1 MPSTED
7 EDGPGLAPG
16 ASEVL
21 QAATRVLAGVALRSL
36 DVLDSAVTLPQFRLL
51 AVLADL
57 GPVAS
62 GGRPGPSALT
72 RRPSP
77 GWLTGWSPPGT

>member
-1 MPSTED
+1 MPSIDD
-7 EDGPGLAPG
+7 EEGLELAPG
-16 ASEVL
+16 TAEVL

-57 GPVAS
+57 EPV
-62 GGRPGPSALT
+62 
-72 RRPSP
+72 PSP
-77 GWLTGWSPPGT
+77 GSPTGWSSPGTWPAAPPRSTAAW